1 MRQALT
7 DPESFV
13 EKFCSGF
20 TIRNLAGIDPDD
32 LRQVLLKIHQLV
44 DFNSV
49 NTLDKWTP
57 EGSPQ
62 TVVSIGCMT
71 GGGDGKIIMKNPRFG
86 ICTDARA
93 EATSGAT
100 RLYLWVDHRTLDAL
114 PDNVRPFPRKGSP
127 FNWRSG
133 ENGKPDPAQRFYRIS
148 DPLYSTARGHKPL
161 AEIRIEGGTHVVGLP
176 DLLRGLGRLIK
187 KPKTQAIQSA
197 APYAKELGLE
207 PGCYTPAA
215 IGAFNATIRRD

>member
-1 MRQALT
+1 MRSLLS
-7 DPESFV
+7 DPEKFITN
-13 EKFCSGF
+13 FCSK
-20 TIRNLAGIDPDD
+20 TTTRNLAGIDPDD

-62 TVVSIGCMT
+62 TVISIGWMT
-71 GGGDGKIIMKNPRFG
+71 GGGDGKIKMKSPRFG

-100 RLYLWVDHRTLDAL
+100 RLYLWVDHRALDEL

-127 FNWRSG
+127 FDWRSG
-133 ENGKPDPAQRFYRIS
+133 ENGKPDPTQKFYRIS
-148 DPLYSTARGHKPL
+148 DPLYSTAEGHKAL
-161 AEIRIEGGTHVVGLP
+161 AEIRIKGGTHVVGLP

-187 KPKTQAIQSA
+187 QPTTNAVQSV
-197 APYAKELGLE
+197 APYAKGLGLE

-215 IGAFNATIRRD
+215 IGAFNATIRRA